1 MFGIP
6 IAVLV
11 GGLAVVGAA
20 LLFALYRSIS
30 SGRRRVAAAAP
41 GRVSAP
47 VTWGAVHVSEPVRL
61 EPRTAF
67 ARPGMRGPLFQY
79 GGNGPGV
86 VLDLPF
92 AVVAVQTT
100 GFSPEDGDRIVEV
113 AVARVDARGRIT
125 DEYSTLVD
133 PGRDVGPIF
142 VHGIT
147 GSDVRE
153 APTFEEIAGEL
164 LARMDGAIVVAHNAV
179 VEERFLAAEFGR
191 IGVPLPLNP
200 ALDAR
205 WLARQTLEAPSS
217 ELSVLARSAGLPST
231 GGHGALTDVRTVA
244 RLLPRMLAAL
254 PEPPRFLTGSR
265 PLPELECDAPPKP
278 RVEENRGASTWLA
291 VLVRRLP
298 RSATEAREAD
308 AQRYLDGL
316 TVALA
321 DGRIVG
327 GESQA
332 LARLARTAG
341 LGGAEVVALHR
352 TILDSVSALA
362 RRNSILTTAEI
373 RQLKT
378 AASGLGLPEHFD
390 DLKPT
395 SPQDLI
401 AARSVP
407 VPAPRPGAR
416 PAPRSGADCGNCR
429 AAGHHR
435 ATCPALAPAGR

>member
-1 MFGIP
+1 MFGVP

-11 GGLAVVGAA
+11 GGLGVVGAG
-20 LLFALYRSIS
+20 LLLALYRSIS
-30 SGRRRVAAAAP
+30 AGRRRVAEADGDA
-41 GRVSAP
+41 GRTSAP

-61 EPRTAF
+61 EPRMTF

-79 GGNGPGV
+79 GGDGPGV
-86 VLDLPF
+86 ELDLPF

-100 GFSPEDGDRIVEV
+100 GFSPDAGDRIVEI
-113 AVARVDARGRIT
+113 AIARVDAQGHLT

-142 VHGIT
+142 VHGIN

-179 VEERFLAAEFGR
+179 VEERFLAAEFDR
-191 IGVPLPLNP
+191 IGLRLPLNP
-200 ALDAR
+200 ALCAL
-205 WLARQTLEAPSS
+205 WLARQTIDAPSD
-217 ELSVLARSAGLPST
+217 ELTVLARAAGVPVT

-244 RLLPRMLAAL
+244 RLLPRMLAAA
-254 PEPPRFLTGSR
+254 PEPPRFLTGAR
-265 PLPELECDAPPKP
+265 PLPELECDVPPRP
-278 RVEENRGASTWLA
+278 RIEDARGASTWLA
-291 VLVRRLP
+291 ALIRRLP
-298 RSATEAREAD
+298 RSTEVPQAA
-308 AQRYLDGL
+308 AHRYLDAL

-332 LARLARTAG
+332 LARLAGTAG

-352 TILDSVSALA
+352 TFLDAVGAVA

-378 AASGLGLPEHFD
+378 AASGLGLPEYFD
-390 DLKPT
+390 DLRPT

-407 VPAPRPGAR
+407 VP
-416 PAPRSGADCGNCR
+416 RSGGACGDCR

>member
-1 MFGIP
+1 MFGVP

-20 LLFALYRSIS
+20 LLFALHRSIS
-30 SGRRRVAAAAP
+30 RGRRRVAQAAAD
-41 GRVSAP
+41 GGSGGHSAP
-47 VTWGAVHVSEPVRL
+47 VTRGAVHVSEVVRL
-61 EPRTAF
+61 GPGMAF
-67 ARPGMRGPLFQY
+67 ARPGVRGPILQY
-79 GGNGPGV
+79 GGSGPGV

-100 GFSPEDGDRIVEV
+100 GFAPEGGDRIVEI
-113 AVARVDARGRIT
+113 AVARVDAQGRIC

-142 VHGIT
+142 VHGIN

-164 LARMDGAIVVAHNAV
+164 LARLDGAVVVAHNAV
-179 VEERFLAAEFGR
+179 VEERFLAAEFDR
-191 IGVPLPLNP
+191 IGIQLPLNP

-205 WLARQTLEAPSS
+205 WLARQTLDAPSD
-217 ELSVLARSAGLPST
+217 ELTVLARSAGLPST

-265 PLPELECDAPPKP
+265 PLPELECGAPPKP
-278 RVEENRGASTWLA
+278 RLEESRGASTWLA

-298 RSATEAREAD
+298 RSATEAQKAD
-308 AQRYLDGL
+308 AQRYLDAL
-316 TVALA
+316 LVALA

-341 LGGAEVVALHR
+341 LGGAEVIALHR
-352 TILDSVSALA
+352 RILDAVSALA

-378 AASGLGLPEHFD
+378 AAGGLGLPEYFD
-390 DLKPT
+390 DLRPT
-395 SPQDLI
+395 SPQDLL

-407 VPAPRPGAR
+407 ADR
-416 PAPRSGADCGNCR
+416 RSGDCGDCR